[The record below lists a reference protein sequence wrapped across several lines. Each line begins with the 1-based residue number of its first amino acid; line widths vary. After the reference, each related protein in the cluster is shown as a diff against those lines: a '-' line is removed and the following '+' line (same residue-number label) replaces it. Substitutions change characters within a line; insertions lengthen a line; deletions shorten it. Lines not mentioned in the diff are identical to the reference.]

1 MGEHKTKEKISN
13 KMKWSEKIT
22 IIGVILL
29 LTILPLITW
38 DMYYD
43 ILFVK
48 YKFFWVTALTMIV
61 LTFLASATA
70 GQRSSGIRLP
80 SG

>member
-29 LTILPLITW
+29 LTILPLITG
-38 DMYYD
+38 DM
-43 ILFVK
+43 
-48 YKFFWVTALTMIV
+48 
-61 LTFLASATA
+61 
-70 GQRSSGIRLP
+70 
-80 SG
+80 